1 MEVKE
6 AKPTKRMKR
15 GKRPANV
22 FPYRPSDDILA
33 YLQCK
38 RTEGYTMNGY
48 INKVL
53 AQDMKREQTTIA
65 TTG

>member
-6 AKPTKRMKR
+6 TRPKRQKR
-15 GKRPANV
+15 SKRPVSV

-33 YLQCK
+33 YLQSK
-38 RTEGYTMNGY
+38 RDEGYTMNGY
-48 INKVL
+48 INKIL
-53 AQDMKREQTTIA
+53 AQDMKRKDAAVA